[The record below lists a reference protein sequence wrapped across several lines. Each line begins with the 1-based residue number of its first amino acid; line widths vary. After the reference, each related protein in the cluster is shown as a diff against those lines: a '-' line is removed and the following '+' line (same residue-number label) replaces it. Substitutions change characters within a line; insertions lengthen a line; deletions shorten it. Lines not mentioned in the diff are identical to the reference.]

1 MLSTFEHMGN
11 GAHSYT
17 PLAFS
22 NIHLYPRFTQCVAF
36 PCGTGHR
43 QHCSMQKNHL
53 IEDAGNVNCQVKNVS
68 FTLTVGL
75 IMERNFWWEAI
86 FHPCAKWRSP
96 MLTRPLWFPVVGL
109 ADLSGWFNS
118 AWAMWGIGDWGNQK
132 HQDLPH
138 FLKMKFKL
146 CNKWK

>member
-68 FTLTVGL
+68 FILTVGL
-75 IMERNFWWEAI
+75 GMERNFWWEALPSLCKMEI
-86 FHPCAKWRSP
+86 TYVDPALVVPCGG
-96 MLTRPLWFPVVGL
+96 TG
-109 ADLSGWFNS
+109 
-118 AWAMWGIGDWGNQK
+118 
-132 HQDLPH
+132 
-138 FLKMKFKL
+138 
-146 CNKWK
+146 